1 MGQFYSDD
9 DFQISP
15 KWEAH
20 KDFRKPFVYEIKD
33 KDGNPVQRLLIRR
46 IDMPDLMKAGISNQL
61 DFVTKG
67 LMTEE
72 PKPGAAPKDNVTNVI
87 AMAENFGRMEEM
99 VHKVCLAGILKPK
112 IYPVPVVVRTVDGK
126 SVETELPMEE
136 RQPGLFYVD
145 NIPWD
150 DRQELFSVIFDS
162 EGLTDFREEQ
172 KSSVGNV
179 EDVQSVQLPADD
191 VVADV
196 RPSDPERVLSQ

>member
-20 KDFRKPFVYEIKD
+20 KDFRKPFVYETKD
-33 KDGNPVQRLLIRR
+33 SKGNTVQKLLIRR

-61 DFVTKG
+61 DFMTKT

-72 PKPGAAPKDNVTNVI
+72 PKPGAQPKDNVSSVI
-87 AMAENFGRMEEM
+87 QMADNFDQMEKM
-99 VHKVCLAGILKPK
+99 VNKVCLAGILKPK
-112 IYPVPVVVRTVDGK
+112 IHPVPVIVRTVDRK

-162 EGLTDFREEQ
+162 DGLTDFREEQ
-172 KSSVGNV
+172 ESGVGDV

-196 RPSDPERVLSQ
+196 RPSDPERVLSE

>member
-1 MGQFYSDD
+1 MGQFYSDE

-20 KDFRKPFVYEIKD
+20 KDFRKPFVYETKD
-33 KDGNPVQRLLIRR
+33 ADGNPVQKLLIRR

-72 PKPGAAPKDNVTNVI
+72 PKPGAQPKDSVSNVI
-87 AMAENFGRMEEM
+87 AMAENFERMEEM

-112 IYPVPVVVRTVDGK
+112 IHQVPVVVRTVDGK
-126 SVETELPMEE
+126 TVETQVPMED
-136 RQPGLFYVD
+136 RQPGLFYID
-145 NIPWD
+145 NIPWE

-162 EGLTDFREEQ
+162 DGLTDFREKQE
-172 KSSVGNV
+172 SGVGNV

-191 VVADV
+191 AVADV
-196 RPSDPERVLSQ
+196 RSGDPERVLSE

>member
-1 MGQFYSDD
+1 MGQYYSDE

-20 KDFRKPFVYEIKD
+20 KDFRKPFVYETKD
-33 KDGNPVQRLLIRR
+33 ADGNPVQKLLIRR

-72 PKPGAAPKDNVTNVI
+72 PKPGAQPKDSVSNVI
-87 AMAENFGRMEEM
+87 AMAENFERMEEM

-112 IYPVPVVVRTVDGK
+112 IHPVPVVVRTVDGK
-126 SVETELPMEE
+126 TVETQVPMED
-136 RQPGLFYVD
+136 RQPGLFYID
-145 NIPWD
+145 NIPWE

-162 EGLTDFREEQ
+162 DGLTDFREKQE
-172 KSSVGNV
+172 SGVGDV

-191 VVADV
+191 AVADV
-196 RPSDPERVLSQ
+196 RSGDPERVLSE

>member
-1 MGQFYSDD
+1 MGQFYSDE
-9 DFQISP
+9 DFPISP

-72 PKPGAAPKDNVTNVI
+72 PKAGATPKDNVSNVI

-196 RPSDPERVLSQ
+196 RPSDPERVLSE